1 MRQNKIA
8 KELEEI
14 FPKTRIKVKLIDLVA
29 YASDAG
35 FYYLRPLA
43 VVLPVTEEEVIRLFE
58 FARKRHVPVVF
69 RTAGTSLSGQSI
81 TDGILVDLSQH
92 WDRIKVEEG
101 GSLVRVQ
108 PGAIGAIV
116 NAHLRRNARK
126 IGPDPASI
134 SSAMMG
140 GIISNNASGM
150 CCGVSHNSYHTTKY
164 IRFIL
169 PDGKVYNTEC
179 PDDYLRFKQECD
191 LLYLHLSAI
200 RTRIVSQPEVLKRI
214 RQKYQTKNT
223 VGYGVNA
230 FIDYEDP
237 LDILAHLLVGA
248 EGTLAFIAEAVL
260 ETIPDHPEKSTTM
273 LYFPDIYAACKAIV
287 PLRESG
293 AAAVELMDRASLRS
307 VECTK
312 GMPEIIKTLPE
323 AAAALLVEYQGG
335 NQEELKA
342 QINAFLIT
350 AAELKLLNVPEFTTI
365 ASEQALLWKV
375 RKGMFPAVGAVRAS
389 GTSVILEDIAFPVAH
404 LADAIADLQGLF
416 KKHGYEQAIIFGH
429 AKDGNIHFVITQ
441 AFDTTAEIRRYNQF
455 LNDVVNLVVDKYD
468 GALKAEHG
476 TGRNMA
482 PFVEKE
488 WGTEIYDI
496 MKSIKKM
503 VDPDNLLNPGVII
516 NADANAHVS
525 YLKELPTVEEEVDQC
540 MECGFCEH
548 VCPSRNITLTPRKRI
563 VVRRE
568 LLNLSKKGSRKEY
581 QTLLA
586 QYQYH
591 GLDTCAVDGL
601 CATAC
606 PVNINTGD
614 LVKRLRKENHSIRA
628 NKLAVTV
635 AKNFKLVSKIVKF
648 ALVSGGLLNKIFGS
662 HSMLKLTKT
671 IKRIVPSFPLW
682 SGQLSVAR
690 SLVLSEEKLMQRQ
703 ETIVY
708 FPTCISRVMGDP
720 LKSDKGIMQTLIDI
734 SEKANINLILPSE
747 VEENCCGQVF
757 SSKGFTSAFSYSANE
772 TVFKL
777 WKTTNQGRFPVVLD
791 VSSCT
796 QTLLGCRKVLSV
808 ENKHRF
814 DALKII
820 DSIEYIADYV
830 IPKVKIYRKKRSI
843 VLHPVCSIQK
853 IDGVQQ
859 KFNKIANY
867 FAEQVT
873 QPLFAG
879 CCGMAGDRGFLYPEL
894 TGAATRK
901 EAEQV
906 KDINYDGYYSSSKT
920 CEIALS
926 DAVGQNYYS
935 ILKLVD
941 ECCSS
946 HAN

>member
-1 MRQNKIA
+1 MVQKANIA
-8 KELEEI
+8 QELESI
-14 FPKTRIKVKLIDLVA
+14 FPKTRIKANLIDLVA

-43 VVLPVTEEEVIRLFE
+43 VVIPVSEDEIINLFA
-58 FARKRHVPVVF
+58 FARRRRIPVVF
-69 RTAGTSLSGQSI
+69 RTAGTSLSGQSV

-92 WDRIKVEEG
+92 WDKVKVEEAG
-101 GSLVRVQ
+101 NLVRVQ

-116 NAHLRRNARK
+116 NAHLKKNARK

-140 GIISNNASGM
+140 GILSNNASGM
-150 CCGVSHNSYHTTKY
+150 CCGVAHNSYHTIKY

-169 PDGKVYNTEC
+169 PDGKVYNTES
-179 PDDYLRFKQECD
+179 PDDYLRFKQECGM
-191 LLYLHLSAI
+191 LYLHLALM
-200 RTRIVSQPEVLKRI
+200 RTTILSQQDVFKRI

-237 LDILAHLLVGA
+237 LDMLAHLLIGA
-248 EGTLAFIAEAVL
+248 EGTLAFIAEAVMQ
-260 ETIPDHPEKSTTM
+260 TIPDHPEKSTAM
-273 LYFPDIYAACKAIV
+273 LYFPDIYAACNAIV

-307 VECTK
+307 VEHMK

-323 AAAALLVEYQGG
+323 DAAALLIEYQGV
-335 NQEELKA
+335 NQEQLKE
-342 QINAFLIT
+342 QIDAFLT
-350 AAELKLLNVPEFTTI
+350 TSSELKLLNVPLFTNI

-404 LADAIADLQGLF
+404 LADAIADLQELF

-441 AFDTTAEIRRYNQF
+441 AFDTADEISRYHLF
-455 LNDVVNLVVDKYD
+455 LNEVVDLVVDKYD

-488 WGTEIYDI
+488 WGAEIYHI
-496 MKSIKKM
+496 MKSLKEM

-516 NADANAHVS
+516 NADANAHIS
-525 YLKELPTVEEEVDQC
+525 CLKELPTVEEEVDRC

-548 VCPSRNITLTPRKRI
+548 MCPSRNITLTPRKRI

-568 LLNLSKKGSRKEY
+568 LLNLSKKGSKKEY
-581 QTLLA
+581 QTLLG
-586 QYQYH
+586 QYQYQ

-606 PVNINTGD
+606 PVDINTGD
-614 LVKRLRKENHSIRA
+614 LVKRLRKENHSVRA
-628 NKLAVTV
+628 NKLALMV
-635 AKNFKLVSKIVKF
+635 ARNFKLVSQVVKF
-648 ALVSGGLLNKIFGS
+648 ALVSGGLLNKILGS
-662 HSMLKLTKT
+662 HFMLKLTKT
-671 IKRIVPSFPLW
+671 IKRIIPSFPLW
-682 SGQLSVAR
+682 SDQLSAAKP
-690 SLVLSEEKLMQRQ
+690 LLLPDDKLTDGQ

-708 FPTCISRVMGDP
+708 FPACISRVMGDP
-720 LKSDKGIMQTLIDI
+720 LKHDKGVMQTLIDV
-734 SEKANINLILPSE
+734 STKVNIKVILPSD
-747 VEENCCGQVF
+747 VEKNCCGQIF
-757 SSKGFTSAFSYSANE
+757 SSKGFTAAFAHTANE
-772 TVFKL
+772 TIHKL

-791 VSSCT
+791 ISSCT
-796 QTLLGCRKVLSV
+796 QTLLNCRNVLSD

-830 IPKVKIYRKKRSI
+830 VPKVRISKKKKSI

-853 IDGVQQ
+853 MAGVQQ
-859 KFNKIANY
+859 KFNAIAHH

-894 TGAATRK
+894 TGAATRN
-901 EAEQV
+901 EAEEV
-906 KDINYDGYYSSSKT
+906 KKMECDGYYSSSKT

-926 DAVGQNYYS
+926 DAVGHNYYS
-935 ILKLVD
+935 ILYLVD
-941 ECCSS
+941 ECSE
-946 HAN
+946 